1 MEEAISNG
9 KPVVG
14 VSGNG
19 YLIDG
24 EYPVQASGVHNIEAI
39 AEVTGAVAL
48 ILPSLPHV
56 NTIPDILG
64 VCDGFVFTGARP
76 NVHPEEYG
84 EMPTDAHGMFDRARD
99 KLALPLIRAAVEA
112 GKPVLGICRGFQE
125 MNVAFGGTLYPEIRD
140 LPGRI
145 NHRMPPDGTLGEKFA
160 HRHEVTLD
168 EEGVFARIFGSSTV
182 TTNSLH
188 GQGIKQPGARI
199 VVEGR
204 APDGTEEAIR
214 VRDAPGFA
222 LAVQW
227 HPEWRASKDPVSRL
241 LYEAFGAALRNA
253 TDICPGVD
261 Q

>member
-1 MEEAISNG
+1 MTMARR

-39 AEVTGAVAL
+39 SDVVGAVAV

-56 NTIPDILG
+56 NAVDDILD

-84 EMPTDAHGMFDRARD
+84 EEPTDAHGKFDRARD
-99 KLALPLIRAAVEA
+99 RLALPLIRAAVDA

-125 MNVAFGGTLYPEIRD
+125 MNVAYGGTLHPEIRD
-140 LPGRI
+140 LPGRM
-145 NHRMPPDGTLGEKFA
+145 NHRMPPDGTIVEKFA
-160 HRHEVTLD
+160 HRHDVTLD
-168 EEGVFARIFGSSTV
+168 EGGVFARIFGSTTV

-188 GQGIKQPGARI
+188 GQGIKEPGARI
-199 VVEGR
+199 IVEGR

-214 VRDAPGFA
+214 VEDAPGFA

-227 HPEWRASKDPVSRL
+227 HPEWRASHDPVSRL
-241 LYEAFGAALRNA
+241 LYEAFAEALREA
-253 TDICPGVD
+253 TQPKSAD
-261 Q
+261 

>member
-1 MEEAISNG
+1 MTMARRR
-9 KPVVG
+9 PVVG

-39 AEVTGAVAL
+39 SDVVGAVAV

-56 NTIPDILG
+56 NSVDDILD

-84 EMPTDAHGMFDRARD
+84 EEPTDAHGKFDRARD
-99 KLALPLIRAAVEA
+99 RLALPLIRAAVDA

-125 MNVAFGGTLYPEIRD
+125 MNVAYGGTLHPEIRD
-140 LPGRI
+140 LPGRM
-145 NHRMPPDGTLGEKFA
+145 NHRMPPDGTIVEKFA
-160 HRHEVTLD
+160 HRHDVTLD
-168 EEGVFARIFGSSTV
+168 EGGVFAQIFGSTTV

-188 GQGIKQPGARI
+188 GQGIKEPGARI
-199 VVEGR
+199 IVEGR

-214 VRDAPGFA
+214 VEDAPGFA

-227 HPEWRASKDPVSRL
+227 HPEWRASHDPVSRL
-241 LYEAFGAALRNA
+241 LYEAFAEALREA
-253 TDICPGVD
+253 TQPKSAD
-261 Q
+261 